1 MGSVRADLVQP
12 AAPVLVVL
20 VVMVA
25 GSVGGPRALAINR
38 LRARLRRA
46 LVVVVNEGASKA
58 VVSRCHADLVQPALP
73 VLVVLALMLAR
84 SVGSPRSHAVHG
96 LSAAALSP
104 LLVHMGIWAVVSI
117 VGRVHGDLVVAV
129 PLVLVLDVLKVKG
142 RKGTD
147 RSKRTIHST
156 DGQNGGIRRAHV
168 LARAVGV
175 PRTHAIHG
183 LRAST
188 SRALLVVVR
197 KRTSIPIMR
206 SIHANQ
212 VVPTP
217 PVLVVLVIVI
227 TRSIGSPGTST
238 INRLGASS
246 RGLLLVV
253 VSQRT
258 SLTVV
263 GREHA
268 VLIEAMPEVL
278 VLGIVIVAARVGVPS
293 THTIDRLG
301 ALVLRALHLAIGV
314 GASIAS
320 KVGLR
325 RDLV

>member
-1 MGSVRADLVQP
+1 MGTA
-12 AAPVLVVL
+12 
-20 VVMVA
+20 
-25 GSVGGPRALAINR
+25 
-38 LRARLRRA
+38 
-46 LVVVVNEGASKA
+46 
-58 VVSRCHADLVQPALP
+58 
-73 VLVVLALMLAR
+73 
-84 SVGSPRSHAVHG
+84 
-96 LSAAALSP
+96 
-104 LLVHMGIWAVVSI
+104 
-117 VGRVHGDLVVAV
+117 
-129 PLVLVLDVLKVKG
+129 
-142 RKGTD
+142 
-147 RSKRTIHST
+147 
-156 DGQNGGIRRAHV
+156 
-168 LARAVGV
+168 
-175 PRTHAIHG
+175 TH
-183 LRAST
+183 
-188 SRALLVVVR
+188 
-197 KRTSIPIMR
+197 
-206 SIHANQ
+206 
-212 VVPTP
+212 
-217 PVLVVLVIVI
+217 
-227 TRSIGSPGTST
+227 TRSATTEWSICIHCCCSWRLLTGTGSAPPPSSPGTST